1 MYTQTHTQTYTVS
14 CEGVVVGLQDS
25 EQSRELSRVGGLSMM
40 KKRWEAE
47 DVLSGALCKTAIRFD
62 DLWYNAGVCVC
73 V

>member
-1 MYTQTHTQTYTVS
+1 MYTQTHTHIVS
-14 CEGVVVGLQDS
+14 CEGVVVGPQDS
-25 EQSRELSRVGGLSMM
+25 EQSRELSRVGELSKMN
-40 KKRWEAE
+40 KRWEAE